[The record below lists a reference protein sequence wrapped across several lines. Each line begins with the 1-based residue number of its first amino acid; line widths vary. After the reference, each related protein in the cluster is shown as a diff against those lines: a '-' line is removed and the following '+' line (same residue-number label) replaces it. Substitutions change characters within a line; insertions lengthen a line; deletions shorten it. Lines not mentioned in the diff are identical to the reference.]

1 MLKTSSLVK
10 MGMASYVDG
19 STDLLY
25 PSSECKDKAV
35 AEEFSGVVL
44 LRVENDFSG
53 KKEVRVCSSRD

>member
-35 AEEFSGVVL
+35 AEFSAVVL

-53 KKEVRVCSSRD
+53 KKKVRVCSSRD